1 MILHFFSAV
10 AGFLGHQPTPEP
22 EVRVIASYYSDQ
34 YEGRAMA
41 NGKAF
46 RQDRLTC
53 ATNDWPLG
61 TKLRVRYNERT
72 VDVVVTDR
80 MHPRFSKVRID
91 LTTSA
96 FRRLSPLTPGILPV
110 AVTRLR

>member
-10 AGFLGHQPTPEP
+10 AGFFGHQPAPEA

-34 YEGRAMA
+34 YVGKAMA
-41 NGKAF
+41 NGKPFDQAK
-46 RQDRLTC
+46 LTC

-80 MHPRFSKVRID
+80 IHPRYSKVRID

-110 AVTRLR
+110 AVTRIR